1 MEKFNFFAGATIGA
15 WLLVVLVILAELVGP
30 FKDALKAIF
39 WHHWIGKGILVLL
52 AFLIAGFWFKN
63 KERLL
68 GKPVEKLAWQ
78 SCLASLAIILLFY
91 VIEFVL

>member
-15 WLLVVLVILAELVGP
+15 WLLVVLVIVAELVEP
-30 FKDALKAIF
+30 FKTLLKTVF